1 MKLNKTS
8 KIRFLLF
15 CFVLLRNVTQRNA
28 TQRRATQRN
37 AAQRHATQ
45 RYRNAAQCNAI
56 GLKLYFTCRT
66 SIFDFSVAQ
75 DLMKWPHE

>member
-8 KIRFLLF
+8 KICFLLF
-15 CFVLLRNVTQRNA
+15 RFVAQRNAAQRNA
-28 TQRRATQRN
+28 TQRSATQRN
-37 AAQRHATQ
+37 AAQCSATP
-45 RYRNAAQCNAI
+45 RNAARCNAI

-75 DLMKWPHE
+75 D